1 VVLIDCKHIGHLSAG
16 PVCER
21 GGFELQPAT
30 VGADLQHAAPP
41 VGQPASNDY
50 GRLPAWDR
58 HVERQVPLVRDGRQ
72 ERRQVSEPRL
82 DLAAEASC
90 EALPRSLVDLRD
102 VHINFG
108 R

>member
-1 VVLIDCKHIGHLSAG
+1 
-16 PVCER
+16 
-21 GGFELQPAT
+21 
-30 VGADLQHAAPP
+30 
-41 VGQPASNDY
+41 
-50 GRLPAWDR
+50 
-58 HVERQVPLVRDGRQ
+58 LVRDGRQ